1 MRFNFS
7 CLYFENIVKYSYEDK
22 RYRSCKV
29 CKMLGADLT
38 YIEMINVNAL
48 LHENEH
54 TKKLLETADNENI
67 KVVQIF
73 GHDPEVMAKAVASP
87 LLEKFDIID
96 INFGCP
102 APKIVKNGDGSA
114 LLKHLDKIAQ
124 ICKSCTDATSK
135 PITAKIR
142 IGFDANE
149 NNAIEVAKICE
160 QNGISAITVHGRT
173 RAGAFDS
180 SVEYDTIA
188 QVASEL
194 TIPVVANGDI
204 TDANRALAVLRY
216 TGAQAVM
223 IGRAAL
229 GRPWL
234 FKEIKETL
242 RSGVPFELSRKEKVE
257 AILSHRRWHFECY
270 PEPVAVMTF
279 RKHLLWY
286 LTGWPGFEEVR
297 SDLCQ
302 APDALMQGR
311 CLLDYFKRQGWL

>member
-1 MRFNFS
+1 MKIKDIEVGNLFLAPMAGVSDVGFR
-7 CLYFENIVKYSYEDK
+7 
-22 RYRSCKV
+22 KV

-38 YIEMINVNAL
+38 YVEMINVNAL

-149 NNAIEVAKICE
+149 NNAIEVAKVCE

-173 RAGAFDS
+173 RAQMYSGTVDY
-180 SVEYDTIA
+180 ETIKKVKQA
-188 QVASEL
+188 VK
-194 TIPVVANGDI
+194 IPVIGNGDVV
-204 TDANRALAVLRY
+204 DEKSYKNMLD
-216 TGAQAVM
+216 TGVDGVM
-223 IGRAAL
+223 IGRGAL
-229 GRPWL
+229 GRPWIFSEL
-234 FKEIKETL
+234 RGKSVDNKFDIIKCHVDTL
-242 RSGVPFELSRKEKVE
+242 RKYYSDDELCVT
-257 AILSHRRWHFECY
+257 L
-270 PEPVAVMTF
+270 
-279 RKHLLWY
+279 RKHFLWY
-286 LTGWPGFEEVR
+286 INGIPR
-297 SDLCQ
+297 
-302 APDALMQGR
+302 AAKYRLMLATTKNLDESLDILKKIYQGEQ
-311 CLLDYFKRQGWL
+311 D